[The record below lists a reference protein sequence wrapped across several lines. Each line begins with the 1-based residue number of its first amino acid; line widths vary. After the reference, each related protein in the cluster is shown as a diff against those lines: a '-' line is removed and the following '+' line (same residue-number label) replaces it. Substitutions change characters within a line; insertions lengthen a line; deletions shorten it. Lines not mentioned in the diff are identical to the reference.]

1 MISFDGTIQFVKFV
15 WDNKEIIFS
24 TKNPKEKMDKYYKD
38 LAWENT
44 SWGVTKHPKVISD
57 IGATS
62 MSDMGKVMPE
72 IMKRSKG
79 KADGKMTQSIVSNI
93 LQQA

>member
-57 IGATS
+57 IGAHYGEFTFTS
-62 MSDMGKVMPE
+62 AM
-72 IMKRSKG
+72 IFTTSKIY
-79 KADGKMTQSIVSNI
+79 SY
-93 LQQA
+93 